1 MFGEGSSPEAY
12 VPLPDGKSIP
22 VAMKAAHPLAAAGAA
37 VNPIIVQGG
46 DLHVHGNMDSPTLD
60 MVQAMLAQQTKQI
73 TDNLQK
79 SVGNVQAKW
88 NQFNG
93 G

>member
-1 MFGEGSSPEAY
+1 
-12 VPLPDGKSIP
+12 
-22 VAMKAAHPLAAAGAA
+22 
-37 VNPIIVQGG
+37 
-46 DLHVHGNMDSPTLD
+46 VHGNMDSPTLD
-60 MVQAMLAQQTKQI
+60 MVQAMMAQQTKQI